1 MCMPKKTKS
10 PSKRRQ
16 KKATA
21 KQVVRKVIRRSAP
34 VALARSAETRR
45 RRVVAVE
52 TPAPTVDTIVTET
65 DVVTE
70 PKVEVRRPA
79 TLSQALTEP
88 AEIVVKPE
96 TKVVRRVVGKKRT
109 RRAA

>member
-1 MCMPKKTKS
+1 MPKKTNSGSKS
-10 PSKRRQ
+10 RQ
-16 KKATA
+16 KATA
-21 KQVVRKVIRRSAP
+21 KRVVRKVVRRSAP
-34 VALARSAETRR
+34 VALATSAETRR
-45 RRVVAVE
+45 GVVAVE
-52 TPAPTVDTIVTET
+52 TPAPRVDTIVTET

-96 TKVVRRVVGKKRT
+96 TKVIRRVVGKKRT
-109 RRAA
+109 GRAA

>member
-1 MCMPKKTKS
+1 MPNKKKSRSKS
-10 PSKRRQ
+10 PQ
-16 KKATA
+16 KATT
-21 KQVVRKVIRRSAP
+21 KRVVRKVIRRSAP
-34 VALARSAETRR
+34 VALATSAETRR
-45 RRVVAVE
+45 PRVVAVE
-52 TPAPTVDTIVTET
+52 TPAPKVDTIVTET

-109 RRAA
+109 GRAA